1 MAKPRIIIADSDV
14 NYVIPMQAKFAEDFF
29 ENADIE
35 VITDPEYFRHLFSKP
50 QRADVVILSEDLYD
64 LTLQRHNI
72 GHIFLM
78 TEQPDQDR
86 TADQKVDVL
95 FKYSSLKE
103 IYNEITGKSADTL
116 RLKEQKSQ
124 TTQVVLVCS
133 ASGGV
138 GKTTVAMGMCA
149 SLTKRYK
156 QVLYINASRM
166 HTFHYLLENRAPIS
180 APDVYTRLMMAD
192 EQIYAS
198 LKSAIRKEQ
207 FSYLPPFKAALMSLG
222 LQYGVYEKI
231 VRSAKRSGE
240 YDFIVVDADVA
251 FDEDQAALIDLADK
265 VVVVTDQSVAA
276 VAATNVLVSNVNG
289 MYGEKYIFL
298 CNRFNKEADN
308 ALQSPAIS
316 LRFTVSDYIDRFEHA
331 DRMKPEELSQER
343 SIQRAAFLVI

>member
-35 VITDPEYFRHLFSKP
+35 VITDPEYFRQLFSKP

-86 TADQKVDVL
+86 TVDQKVDVL

-316 LRFTVSDYIDRFEHA
+316 LRFTVSDYVDRFEHA

>member
-35 VITDPEYFRHLFSKP
+35 VITDPEYFRQLFSKP

-86 TADQKVDVL
+86 TVDQKVDVL

-166 HTFHYLLENRAPIS
+166 HTFHHLLENRAPIS

-192 EQIYAS
+192 EQIYAG
-198 LKSAIRKEQ
+198 LKSVIRKEQ

-316 LRFTVSDYIDRFEHA
+316 LRFTVSDYVDRFEHA

>member
-35 VITDPEYFRHLFSKP
+35 VITDPEYFRQLFSKP
-50 QRADVVILSEDLYD
+50 QRADVLILSEDLYD

-86 TADQKVDVL
+86 TADQKVNVL

-103 IYNEITGKSADTL
+103 IYNEITGKSADVL

-289 MYGEKYIFL
+289 MHGEKYIFL
-298 CNRFNKEADN
+298 CNRFRKEADN

-316 LRFTVSDYIDRFEHA
+316 LRFTVSDYIDCFEHA
-331 DRMKPEELSQER
+331 QRMKPEELSQER